1 MDYTNSNFYFKI
13 QKAVRYARIY
23 GLIRT
28 LIKIRGQYHMKKRYV
43 ELPQISNSTSTKK
56 YIGII
61 GCGNYAFSNIAYYLT
76 KKFGPIIKGCMDVNI
91 NASASLFENYNL
103 DYYTKDASDII
114 SDPSISLV
122 FIASNHAS
130 HAEYAIECIK
140 AGKHVHIEKPHV
152 VSDDQ
157 LRQLCSTMKDNPHV
171 KVFLGFNRPRS
182 PLFCELQEFLKKESG
197 TLMINWFVAG
207 HEIPDN
213 HWYFNQ
219 EEGGRILGNL
229 CHWSDL
235 TLHLIG
241 IENAFPCQ
249 IIPGS
254 PHDAKSDFVV
264 SIVFADRSCASITF
278 SAKGHTFEGVREVL
292 NVHKGNLLGNITDF
306 GTLSLEICEKK
317 FKKNLLYRNHGHAVN
332 VHNSVTSESGE
343 NPIYVHATAK
353 FFLSIKQAVEGGV
366 PVTLSKTTAFGFSE

>member
-76 KKFGPIIKGCMDVNI
+76 KKFGPIIKGGMDVNI

-130 HAEYAIECIK
+130 HTEYAIECIK

-157 LRQLCSTMKDNPHV
+157 LRQLCSTMRDNPHV
-171 KVFLGFNRPRS
+171 KVFLGFNRSRS
-182 PLFCELQEFLKKESG
+182 PLFRDLQAYLKKESG

-207 HEIPDN
+207 HEIPEN
-213 HWYFNQ
+213 HWYFG
-219 EEGGRILGNL
+219 EGEGGRILGNL

-241 IENAFPCQ
+241 MENAFPCQ

-254 PHDAKSDFVV
+254 PHGAKSDFVV
-264 SIVFADRSCASITF
+264 SIIFADQSCASITF

-306 GTLSLEICEKK
+306 GTLSLEICERKYKK
-317 FKKNLLYRNHGHAVN
+317 TLLYRNHGHGIN
-332 VHNSVTSESGE
+332 IYNSVTSKSGE
-343 NPIYVHATAK
+343 DPIYVHATAK
-353 FFLSIKQAVEGGV
+353 FFPEH
-366 PVTLSKTTAFGFSE
+366 